1 MNGHGPLQA
10 KEAERLC
17 FAFVLYCAV
26 KLKGRKEGSGV
37 RLCEILKSCKL
48 KWVMLHCDYLG
59 LRLVIYRA
67 SSFIELVLLAFGFG
81 LVCRYDDFF
90 KEMQQLGLKIE
101 KILESRYGRDWEGQL
116 EVG

>member
-1 MNGHGPLQA
+1 
-10 KEAERLC
+10 
-17 FAFVLYCAV
+17 
-26 KLKGRKEGSGV
+26 
-37 RLCEILKSCKL
+37 
-48 KWVMLHCDYLG
+48 
-59 LRLVIYRA
+59 
-67 SSFIELVLLAFGFG
+67 LVLLAFGFG